1 MVIEKSN
8 LLALAIGRRKEAT
21 AIVQI
26 YPIGA
31 NEKSE
36 ILINNCLAEVFLQ
49 FNAAYLNT
57 LNRSLALLKNFVC
70 FSMHVDHKMQ
80 NKKY

>member
-49 FNAAYLNT
+49 FNACLLYTSPSPRDAT
-57 LNRSLALLKNFVC
+57 LSRMPSSA
-70 FSMHVDHKMQ
+70 
-80 NKKY
+80 

>member
-36 ILINNCLAEVFLQ
+36 ILINNCLAEVFYNL
-49 FNAAYLNT
+49 
-57 LNRSLALLKNFVC
+57 
-70 FSMHVDHKMQ
+70 MPHI
-80 NKKY
+80 